1 MQLIWCRSDFGRC
14 YSVSGPKFGAWEF
27 GNRQAQTSPQA
38 KSLETIGL
46 VVRGAPAPWQCNNCE
61 VCLCEDNLAH
71 AVHAVF
77 WRAYIGSGGVL
88 ARQLLA
94 SHVVRVRIESRKE
107 LSIPIFANWAATS
120 VQVAKHSLTIL
131 VGCEFG
137 KSCPCRSLVQVIQ
150 TCHCP
155 VMQIETYIGITKSS
169 WDPEGRGRK

>member
-1 MQLIWCRSDFGRC
+1 MIHRC
-14 YSVSGPKFGAWEF
+14 SSAAERHKSRFVAPHTLPKRGIHRIESRIALSVFASK
-27 GNRQAQTSPQA
+27 
-38 KSLETIGL
+38 
-46 VVRGAPAPWQCNNCE
+46 VVTNFR
-61 VCLCEDNLAH
+61 L
-71 AVHAVF
+71 
-77 WRAYIGSGGVL
+77 
-88 ARQLLA
+88 
-94 SHVVRVRIESRKE
+94 RVRIESRKE